1 MSINDYLLEFE
12 HLNDRMIQFDLKL
25 PGNILYLR
33 LHKTASLGIN
43 KKQMV
48 LPIAD
53 DLKYDNMK
61 LVLKRISLRVVSATF
76 LRICFVYL

>member
-25 PGNILYLR
+25 PANILYLR
-33 LHKTASLGIN
+33 LHKTASLSIN

-53 DLKYDNMK
+53 DLKYNSMK

-76 LRICFVYL
+76 LQICFVCL